1 MNVVGTP
8 KNMGRF
14 FYRCPYWRD
23 RRVDCGFFRWVD
35 QMTKVTKRE
44 PINVASYLQRKNDD
58 RVAAGERML
67 EEIRVIKQ
75 RVAVLETRIGYVIV
89 CMCVLVVFL
98 GLGLNKME

>member
-1 MNVVGTP
+1 
-8 KNMGRF
+8 MGRF

-35 QMTKVTKRE
+35 KMKKIYLEE
-44 PINVASYLQRKNDD
+44 PVDVATYLQRKDD
-58 RVAAGERML
+58 DGVAAGERII

-75 RVAVLETRIGYVIV
+75 SVAVLESRIGYVIV

-98 GLGLNKME
+98 GLGLSKME